1 MPEKGK
7 RLNFMEDNQQLL
19 NEFKA
24 FAKEKAKSEN
34 NVADIFRY
42 NVITSEAGRKIS
54 DRRKI
59 TYEML
64 TDLESLE
71 LVRIEG
77 YVGNREIHSITEMTC
92 EDMYKIK
99 KGDIKVTALRNLD
112 I

>member
-1 MPEKGK
+1 MPEKGR

-19 NEFKA
+19 NEFKM

-34 NVADIFRY
+34 NVSDIFRY
-42 NVITSEAGRKIS
+42 HAITSEAGRNINE
-54 DRRKI
+54 RRKI

-71 LVRIEG
+71 LIRVEG
-77 YVGNREIHSITEMTC
+77 HVGNKKIHSITEMTC

-99 KGDIKVTALRNLD
+99 KGDIKITALITLD
-112 I
+112 P